1 MTEDS
6 REIVVS
12 LDFRKLFALSLL
24 TIITLVSVYTYVV
37 ALLAWNAPTQ
47 ELSVGFNDFWTTDIY
62 GTQDAVFAP
71 GDLLDVYVE
80 ADLASDYWW
89 ISNYYSFGGADI
101 SYRIILTIFDPDG
114 APILCESIY
123 DTQPAGT
130 TQGYYLEVDMMGSFF
145 QIPSDA
151 AASTDYVVKVVYW
164 TDWLPSGVAKAVAA
178 QEYPF
183 EVT

>member
-6 REIVVS
+6 GELVIT

-24 TIITLVSVYTYVV
+24 AIITLVSVYTYIV

-62 GTQDAVFAP
+62 GVEDAVFAP

-80 ADLASDYWW
+80 ADLASDYWLV
-89 ISNYYSFGGADI
+89 SNYYSFGGADI

-114 APILCESIY
+114 APILCESVS
-123 DTQPAGT
+123 DTQPANT
-130 TQGYYLEVDMMGSFF
+130 IQGYYLETDMMGSFF
-145 QIPSDA
+145 QIPLDA
-151 AASTDYVVKVVYW
+151 VASTDYAVRVVYW
-164 TDWLPSGVAKAVAA
+164 SDWIPSGEAKAVQAW
-178 QEYPF
+178 EYNF